1 MASPDFSND
10 PNNPNF
16 YRHLSVPV
24 LNPDP
29 LQPLPQERFYGLN
42 PEEGLSDLGKSGQV
56 VSVNVIYTNPDV
68 LTSEASS
75 ALSGSA
81 STDQLVVNDDANQVK
96 AGAGSDVVIADGNGN
111 TIELGFGNDRLIN
124 GGRDN
129 RIEAGAG
136 DDTVLLR
143 DGASGTTVMLEQGRD
158 TLIAIDS
165 KDDDLVISGGS
176 GRDTYVFAEGKDQ
189 HFEGEATITDFN
201 RRDRIILR
209 GFDPEDLRIRQ
220 LPGQTPGLR
229 LESNRFTLNLEGL
242 DLPAKDS
249 LLSDLI
255 IN

>member
-1 MASPDFSND
+1 M
-10 PNNPNF
+10 
-16 YRHLSVPV
+16 
-24 LNPDP
+24 
-29 LQPLPQERFYGLN
+29 
-42 PEEGLSDLGKSGQV
+42 
-56 VSVNVIYTNPDV
+56 
-68 LTSEASS
+68 
-75 ALSGSA
+75 
-81 STDQLVVNDDANQVK
+81 VNDDANQVK
-96 AGAGSDVVIADGNGN
+96 AGAGSDVVIATGNGN

-143 DGASGTTVMLEQGRD
+143 EGTSGTTVMLKRGRD